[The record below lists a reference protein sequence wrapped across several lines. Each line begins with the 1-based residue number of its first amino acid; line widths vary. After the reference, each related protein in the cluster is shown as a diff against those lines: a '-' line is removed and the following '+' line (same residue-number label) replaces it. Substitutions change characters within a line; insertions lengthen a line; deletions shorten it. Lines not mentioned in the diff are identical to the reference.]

1 MLSHAGSEECFNKT
15 EGLLGNNNGD
25 PADDLQPFNSSE
37 FLPSDAAVED
47 TEEGDFG
54 KLERSNMLSTPH
66 INPKLSKTVAEH
78 SPKDIYQMHVL
89 SWCIENLELSLFP
102 VDHFHS
108 CNRLFSPLLSS
119 DLDSCPALCDE
130 TELKGNLG
138 VWRIEFGEFGRRE
151 WVNGGCRR
159 QVMGTS
165 PCCFDYA
172 AVGEELALAS
182 LADGQA
188 VVETQSQAGF
198 LRVWSLELVVL

>member
-1 MLSHAGSEECFNKT
+1 
-15 EGLLGNNNGD
+15 
-25 PADDLQPFNSSE
+25 
-37 FLPSDAAVED
+37 
-47 TEEGDFG
+47 
-54 KLERSNMLSTPH
+54 
-66 INPKLSKTVAEH
+66 
-78 SPKDIYQMHVL
+78 MHVL

-165 PCCFDYA
+165 PA
-172 AVGEELALAS
+172 ASTMRRSARS
-182 LADGQA
+182 LHWRLLRMARRWSKLRVRPD
-188 VVETQSQAGF
+188 SLGF
-198 LRVWSLELVVL
+198 GVWSLWYYRVCSGDWTLRRVAFCLARCLYLRSTRMCRQHTRG